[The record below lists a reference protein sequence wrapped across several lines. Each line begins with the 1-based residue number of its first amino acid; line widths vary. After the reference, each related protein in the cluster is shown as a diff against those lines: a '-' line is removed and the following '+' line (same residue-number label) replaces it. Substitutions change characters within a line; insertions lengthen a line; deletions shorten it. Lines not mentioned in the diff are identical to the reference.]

1 MIKTERY
8 RVRPG
13 DKVKLGKFDTR
24 ADDGLDREQAEK
36 HFEKL
41 IERFQELQELLY
53 ADGSRALLIVLQAMD
68 AGGKDSTI
76 RSVFGPLNQQ
86 GCNVTSFKGPSSL
99 ERSHDFLW
107 RIHAEAPP
115 RGHIRIFNRSHY
127 EDVLIVR
134 VKDLAPRSL
143 WKKRYDH
150 INNFER
156 LLTDEGTV
164 VRKFMLHISKDY
176 QKERL
181 ERRLA
186 KPDKHWKFNP
196 DDLTERARWDDYMAA
211 FDDVLERCSTEDAP
225 WYIVPAEKRWFRNLL
240 IAEVLVKTL
249 EDLKLSYPKPTYDAN
264 TVVVK

>member
-1 MIKTERY
+1 M
-8 RVRPG
+8 
-13 DKVKLGKFDTR
+13 
-24 ADDGLDREQAEK
+24 
-36 HFEKL
+36 
-41 IERFQELQELLY
+41 
-53 ADGSRALLIVLQAMD
+53 
-68 AGGKDSTI
+68 
-76 RSVFGPLNQQ
+76 
-86 GCNVTSFKGPSSL
+86 
-99 ERSHDFLW
+99 
-107 RIHAEAPP
+107 
-115 RGHIRIFNRSHY
+115 
-127 EDVLIVR
+127 LIVR